1 MRTYFDLTGRSAL
14 VTGAGAG
21 IGAAVAEALAAA
33 GAAVLVT
40 DISGDAAAAVAD
52 RINTAAGGESS
63 TAGGGES
70 STAAGGKADSAALDV
85 SDRDAAVAAAAQAA
99 ALGGGNL
106 HIVVNNAGVTS
117 PAMFPKL
124 TDETFRVT
132 FDIHVMGTFHVTQ
145 AALPH
150 IPTDGTG
157 RIINV
162 TSSAGITGTLGQ
174 VNYSAAKAGLIGF
187 TKSLAR
193 ELAAKNIMVNAL
205 APLAATPMTET
216 IRTNEKF
223 AANMM
228 NRIPLKRWAEA
239 DEVAGA
245 FVFLA
250 SDAASYI
257 TGQVLPVDGGMVM

>member
-1 MRTYFDLTGRSAL
+1 MKTYFDLTGRSAL

-21 IGAAVAEALAAA
+21 IGAAVSEALAAA

-40 DISGDAAAAVAD
+40 DISGDAAAAVAE
-52 RINTAAGGESS
+52 RIN
-63 TAGGGES
+63 
-70 STAAGGKADSAALDV
+70 AAGGKADSAALDV
-85 SDRDAAVAAAAQAA
+85 SDRDAAVAATAQAA
-99 ALGGGNL
+99 ALGSGHL
-106 HIVVNNAGVTS
+106 HILVNNAGVTS

-124 TDETFRVT
+124 TDETFRLT

-145 AALPH
+145 SALPH
-150 IPTDGTG
+150 MPTDGTG

-174 VNYSAAKAGLIGF
+174 VNYSAAKAGLIGI

-193 ELAAKNIMVNAL
+193 ELAGKNIMVNAL

-245 FVFLA
+245 FVFMA

>member
-1 MRTYFDLTGRSAL
+1 MTHYFDLSGRSAL
-14 VTGAGAG
+14 VTGAAGG
-21 IGAAVAEALAAA
+21 IGSAVAQALADA

-40 DISGDAAAAVAD
+40 DLDKDGAVAVAE
-52 RINTAAGGESS
+52 RISASGGRAE
-63 TAGGGES
+63 G
-70 STAAGGKADSAALDV
+70 AALDV
-85 SDRDAAVAAAAQAA
+85 SDRDSADAAAEQAA
-99 ALGGGNL
+99 GLADGAL
-106 HIVVNNAGVTS
+106 HILVNNAGVTR
-117 PAMFPKL
+117 PAMFEK
-124 TDETFRVT
+124 TTQESFRLL
-132 FDIHVMGTFHVTQ
+132 FDVHVMGAFNVTQ
-145 AALPH
+145 AALPY

-162 TSSAGITGTLGQ
+162 TSAAGLTGTLGQ
-174 VNYSAAKAGLIGF
+174 VNYSAAKAGIVGF

-193 ELAAKNIMVNAL
+193 ELATKNILVNAL

-228 NRIPLKRWAEA
+228 ARIPLKRWAEPS
-239 DEVAGA
+239 EVAGA

>member
-1 MRTYFDLTGRSAL
+1 MRTYFDLTGRAAL

-21 IGAAVAEALAAA
+21 IGAAVSEALAAA
-33 GAAVLVT
+33 GASVLVT
-40 DISGDAAAAVAD
+40 DISGDAAAAVAE
-52 RINTAAGGESS
+52 RINT
-63 TAGGGES
+63 
-70 STAAGGKADSAALDV
+70 AGGKADSAALDV

-99 ALGGGNL
+99 ALGEGNL

-150 IPTDGTG
+150 MPTDGTG
-157 RIINV
+157 RVINV

-193 ELAAKNIMVNAL
+193 ELAAKSIMVNAL

>member
-14 VTGAGAG
+14 VTGSGAG
-21 IGAAVAEALAAA
+21 IGAAVSEALAAA
-33 GAAVLVT
+33 GASVLVT
-40 DISGDAAAAVAD
+40 DISGEAAATVAE
-52 RINTAAGGESS
+52 RINT
-63 TAGGGES
+63 
-70 STAAGGKADSAALDV
+70 AGGKADSAALDV

-99 ALGGGNL
+99 ALGAGNL

-150 IPTDGTG
+150 MPTDGTG
-157 RIINV
+157 RVINV

-193 ELAAKNIMVNAL
+193 ELATKNIMVNAL

>member
-21 IGAAVAEALAAA
+21 IGAAVSEALAAA
-33 GAAVLVT
+33 GASVLVT
-40 DISGDAAAAVAD
+40 DISGDAAADVAA
-52 RINTAAGGESS
+52 RINT
-63 TAGGGES
+63 
-70 STAAGGKADSAALDV
+70 AGGKADSTALDV
-85 SDRDAAVAAAAQAA
+85 SDRCAAEAAAERAA
-99 ALGGGNL
+99 GLGEGRL

-124 TDETFRVT
+124 TDETFRMT

-145 AALPH
+145 SALPH

-174 VNYSAAKAGLIGF
+174 VNYSAAKAGLIGV

-223 AANMM
+223 AASMM

-239 DEVAGA
+239 EEVAGA

>member
-1 MRTYFDLTGRSAL
+1 MSGYFDLTGRSAM
-14 VTGAGAG
+14 VTGAGANGG
-21 IGAAVAEALAAA
+21 IGAAVATALAQA

-40 DISGDAAAAVAD
+40 DINGDAAASVAEGI
-52 RINTAAGGESS
+52 RAE
-63 TAGGGES
+63 
-70 STAAGGKADSAALDV
+70 GGKAESCALDV
-85 SDRDAAVAAAAQAA
+85 GDRAAADAAAAQAA
-99 ALGGGNL
+99 GLAGGAL
-106 HIVVNNAGVTS
+106 HILVNNAGVTK

-124 TDETFRVT
+124 TDETFRLT
-132 FDIHVMGTFHVTQ
+132 FDVHVMGTFHCTQ
-145 AALPH
+145 AALPY

-157 RIINV
+157 RVINV

-193 ELAAKNIMVNAL
+193 ELAAKNILVNAL

-228 NRIPLKRWAEA
+228 TRIPLKRWAEPS
-239 DEVAGA
+239 EVAGA

>member
-1 MRTYFDLTGRSAL
+1 MSYFDLTGRAAL

-21 IGAAVAEALAAA
+21 GGIGAAVAAALAEA

-40 DISGDAAAAVAD
+40 DIDGDAAAAVAEQ
-52 RINTAAGGESS
+52 IS
-63 TAGGGES
+63 
-70 STAAGGKADSAALDV
+70 AAGGKADSAALDV
-85 SDRDAAVAAAAQAA
+85 ADRSAADDAAARAAG
-99 ALGGGNL
+99 LGEGKL

-124 TDETFRVT
+124 TEEAFRRT

-157 RIINV
+157 RVINV
-162 TSSAGITGTLGQ
+162 TSSAGLTGTLGQ
-174 VNYSAAKAGLIGF
+174 VNYSAAKAGIIGF

-193 ELAAKNIMVNAL
+193 ELAATNILVNAL

-223 AANMM
+223 AATMM
-228 NRIPLKRWAEA
+228 NRIPLKRWAGPA
-239 DEVAGA
+239 EVAGA

-257 TGQVLPVDGGMVM
+257 TGQILPVDGGMVM

>member
-1 MRTYFDLTGRSAL
+1 MNSLFDLTGRSAL
-14 VTGAGAG
+14 VTGAAGG
-21 IGAAVAEALAAA
+21 IGSAVAEALAAA

-40 DISGDAAAAVAD
+40 DIDKDTATIVAQRISATGARAESCALDVAD
-52 RINTAAGGESS
+52 RA
-63 TAGGGES
+63 
-70 STAAGGKADSAALDV
+70 SA
-85 SDRDAAVAAAAQAA
+85 DAAVAQAA
-99 ALGGGNL
+99 ALTNGVL
-106 HIVVNNAGVTS
+106 HILINNAGVTA
-117 PAMFPKL
+117 PAMFADISEDNFERL
-124 TDETFRVT
+124 LG
-132 FDIHVMGTFHVTQ
+132 IHVMGTFRCSQ
-145 AALPH
+145 AALPFLP
-150 IPTDGTG
+150 IDGTG

-162 TSSAGITGTLGQ
+162 TSAAGLTGTLGQ
-174 VNYSAAKAGLIGF
+174 VNYSAAKAGIIGI

-193 ELAAKNIMVNAL
+193 ELARKNILVNAL

-228 NRIPLKRWAEA
+228 ARIPLRRWAQPSEI
-239 DEVAGA
+239 AGA

>member
-1 MRTYFDLTGRSAL
+1 MKTYFDLSGRSAL

-21 IGAAVAEALAAA
+21 IGAAVSEALAAA

-40 DISGDAAAAVAD
+40 DISGEAAAAVAA
-52 RINTAAGGESS
+52 RINAAGF
-63 TAGGGES
+63 
-70 STAAGGKADSAALDV
+70 KADSAALDV
-85 SDRDAAVAAAAQAA
+85 SDRAAAEAAAAKAA
-99 ALGGGNL
+99 ALAGGNL
-106 HIVVNNAGVTS
+106 HIIVNNAGVTS

-124 TDETFRVT
+124 TDETFRLT

-145 AALPH
+145 AALPY

-174 VNYSAAKAGLIGF
+174 VNYSAAKAGLIGI

-193 ELAAKNIMVNAL
+193 ELAPKGIMVNAL

-245 FVFLA
+245 FVFMA

>member
-1 MRTYFDLTGRSAL
+1 MSRYFDLSGRAAL
-14 VTGAGAG
+14 VTGAAGG
-21 IGAAVAEALAAA
+21 IGSAVAAALADA

-40 DISGDAAAAVAD
+40 DVDKDAANAVAE
-52 RINTAAGGESS
+52 RISSSGGRAE
-63 TAGGGES
+63 A
-70 STAAGGKADSAALDV
+70 AALDV
-85 SDRDAAVAAAAQAA
+85 SDRDSADAAAAQAA
-99 ALGGGNL
+99 ALADGKL
-106 HIVVNNAGVTS
+106 HILVNNAGVTR
-117 PAMFPKL
+117 PAMFEKTTP
-124 TDETFRVT
+124 ESFRLL
-132 FDIHVMGTFHVTQ
+132 FDIHVMGAFNCTQ
-145 AALPH
+145 ATLPY

-157 RIINV
+157 RVINV
-162 TSSAGITGTLGQ
+162 TSAAGLTGTLGQ
-174 VNYSAAKAGLIGF
+174 VNYSAAKAGIIGF

-193 ELAAKNIMVNAL
+193 EFATKNILVNAL

-228 NRIPLKRWAEA
+228 NRIPLKRWAEP

>member
-1 MRTYFDLTGRSAL
+1 MSGYFDLTGRSAM
-14 VTGAGAG
+14 VTGAGANGG
-21 IGAAVAEALAAA
+21 IGAAVATALAQA

-40 DISGDAAAAVAD
+40 DINGDAAASVAEGI
-52 RINTAAGGESS
+52 R
-63 TAGGGES
+63 AGGGKAES
-70 STAAGGKADSAALDV
+70 CALDV
-85 SDRDAAVAAAAQAA
+85 GDRAAADAAAAQAA
-99 ALGGGNL
+99 GLAGGAL
-106 HIVVNNAGVTS
+106 HILVNNAGVTK

-124 TDETFRVT
+124 TDETFRLT
-132 FDIHVMGTFHVTQ
+132 FDVHVMGTFHCTQ
-145 AALPH
+145 AALPY

-157 RIINV
+157 RVINV

-193 ELAAKNIMVNAL
+193 ELAAKNILVNAL

-228 NRIPLKRWAEA
+228 TRIPLKRWAEPS
-239 DEVAGA
+239 EVAGA

>member
-1 MRTYFDLTGRSAL
+1 MGELFDLTGRSAL
-14 VTGAGAG
+14 VTGAAGG
-21 IGAAVAEALAAA
+21 IGSAVAAALATA

-40 DISGDAAAAVAD
+40 DVDKDAAAAVAE
-52 RINTAAGGESS
+52 RICQGGGRAEAAG
-63 TAGGGES
+63 
-70 STAAGGKADSAALDV
+70 LDV
-85 SDRDAAVAAAAQAA
+85 ADRASADAAAAQAA
-99 ALGGGNL
+99 GLADGAL
-106 HIVVNNAGVTS
+106 HILINNAGVTQ
-117 PAMFPKL
+117 PAMFGNL
-124 TDETFRVT
+124 SQESMRLL
-132 FDIHVMGTFHVTQ
+132 FDIHVMGAFNCAQ
-145 AALPH
+145 AALPY

-174 VNYSAAKAGLIGF
+174 VNYSAAKAGIIGF

-193 ELAAKNIMVNAL
+193 ELASKNILVNAL

-223 AANMM
+223 AATMM
-228 NRIPLKRWAEA
+228 ARIPLKRWAEPS
-239 DEVAGA
+239 EVAGA

-250 SDAASYI
+250 CDAASYI

>member
-1 MRTYFDLTGRSAL
+1 MNPLFDLTGRAAL
-14 VTGAGAG
+14 VTGAAGG
-21 IGAAVAEALAAA
+21 IGSAVAEALATA

-40 DISGDAAAAVAD
+40 DVDKEAACAVAE
-52 RINTAAGGESS
+52 RISAVGGRAE
-63 TAGGGES
+63 A
-70 STAAGGKADSAALDV
+70 AALDV
-85 SDRDAAVAAAAQAA
+85 SDRDSADAAAAQAA
-99 ALGGGNL
+99 ALADGAL
-106 HIVVNNAGVTS
+106 HILVNNAGVTR
-117 PAMFPKL
+117 PAMFAKISQ
-124 TDETFRVT
+124 ESFRLL
-132 FDIHVMGTFHVTQ
+132 FDIHVMGAFNCTQ
-145 AALPH
+145 AALPC

-162 TSSAGITGTLGQ
+162 TSAAGITGTLGQ
-174 VNYSAAKAGLIGF
+174 VNYSAAKAGIIGF

-193 ELAAKNIMVNAL
+193 ELAAKNVLVNAL

-223 AANMM
+223 AANMI
-228 NRIPLKRWAEA
+228 NRIPLKRWAEPS
-239 DEVAGA
+239 EVAGA

>member
-21 IGAAVAEALAAA
+21 IGAGVSEALAAA

-40 DISGDAAAAVAD
+40 DTSGDAAAAVAE
-52 RINTAAGGESS
+52 RINL
-63 TAGGGES
+63 
-70 STAAGGKADSAALDV
+70 AGGKADSAPLDV
-85 SDRDAAVAAAAQAA
+85 SDRDAAVAAAERAA
-99 ALGGGNL
+99 GLGAGSL

-117 PAMFPKL
+117 PAMFAKL
-124 TDETFRVT
+124 TDETFRLT

-157 RIINV
+157 RVINV

-174 VNYSAAKAGLIGF
+174 VNYSAAKAGIIGM

-193 ELAAKNIMVNAL
+193 ELATKNIMVNAL

-228 NRIPLKRWAEA
+228 NRIPLKRWADAE
-239 DEVAGA
+239 EVAGA

>member
-1 MRTYFDLTGRSAL
+1 
-14 VTGAGAG
+14 
-21 IGAAVAEALAAA
+21 
-33 GAAVLVT
+33 
-40 DISGDAAAAVAD
+40 
-52 RINTAAGGESS
+52 
-63 TAGGGES
+63 
-70 STAAGGKADSAALDV
+70 
-85 SDRDAAVAAAAQAA
+85 
-99 ALGGGNL
+99 
-106 HIVVNNAGVTS
+106 
-117 PAMFPKL
+117 MFPKL
-124 TDETFRVT
+124 TDETFRLT
-132 FDIHVMGTFHVTQ
+132 FDVHVMGTFHCTQ
-145 AALPH
+145 AALPF

-162 TSSAGITGTLGQ
+162 TSAAGLTGTLGQ

-193 ELAAKNIMVNAL
+193 ELATKNIMVNAL

-228 NRIPLKRWAEA
+228 NRIPLKRWAGPE
-239 DEVAGA
+239 EIAGA
-245 FVFLA
+245 FVFMA

>member
-1 MRTYFDLTGRSAL
+1 MARTYFDLTGRSAL

-40 DISGDAAAAVAD
+40 DISGEAAAAVAEQ
-52 RINTAAGGESS
+52 INT
-63 TAGGGES
+63 
-70 STAAGGKADSAALDV
+70 AGGKADSAALDV
-85 SDRDAAVAAAAQAA
+85 SDRAAAVVAAAQAA
-99 ALGGGNL
+99 GLGEGRL

-124 TDETFRVT
+124 TDETFRLT

-150 IPTDGTG
+150 LPTDGTG

-174 VNYSAAKAGLIGF
+174 VNYSAAKAGIIGF

-193 ELAAKNIMVNAL
+193 ELAPKNVMVNAL